1 MMAELKIQEEP
12 DQVVLH
18 IRGEVTVQNATEV
31 FQTLKAAFDTG
42 KPIVVDTATITETD
56 VSFLQMICSLH
67 RSCVRTGRTMILA
80 SPASHAFLSAV
91 ASAGYLRLKG
101 CKFAGGA
108 PCLWQRREDR

>member
-1 MMAELKIQEEP
+1 MTAELTIQEEFN
-12 DQVVLH
+12 QVVLY

-31 FQTLKAAFDTG
+31 FQTMKVALDTG
-42 KPIVVDTATITETD
+42 KSIVVDTGDITESD

-80 SPASHAFLSAV
+80 SPASPAFLSAV
-91 ASAGYLRLKG
+91 ASAGYFRLKG
-101 CKFAGGA
+101 CQFAGSI